1 MRKSTL
7 GEGNSGWWD
16 RAVGYEVYI
25 RSFADSNGDGI
36 GDLQGLASKLEYL
49 AWLGVDLV
57 CRRVM

>member
-36 GDLQGLASKLEYL
+36 GDLQGLASKLEYR
-49 AWLGVDLV
+49 DF
-57 CRRVM
+57 RRF